1 MKLIAEIGSGFSLHI
16 LVVSGT
22 LETHMDWNILDTG
35 TRSAEENMALDAR
48 LLDELG
54 NHTSP
59 ILHFYDWAGDSATYG
74 HFVDPSQYFCMEGV
88 ARKGLSLARRPT
100 GGGVIFHLWDMAFSV
115 LVPATCS
122 IFSLN
127 TLENYA
133 FVNQAVLCAVKKLL
147 PENMPMTLI
156 PHDMSVES
164 AQAARFCMARPTQ
177 YDVMW
182 EGRKIAGAAQR
193 RTKAGFLHQGTI
205 SLAPPSTDYL
215 REVLRPEER
224 DQVIAAMERHTLP
237 LLQGKEDLKEE
248 LIKSL
253 QKPRA

>member
-1 MKLIAEIGSGFSLHI
+1 M
-16 LVVSGT
+16 
-22 LETHMDWNILDTG
+22 
-35 TRSAEENMALDAR
+35 RLDAR
-48 LLDELG
+48 LLDELSS
-54 NHTSP
+54 HTSP

-74 HFVDPSQYFCMEGV
+74 HFVDPFRYFCMEGV

-122 IFSLN
+122 IFSFN

-133 FVNQAVLCAVKKLL
+133 FVNQAVLRAVNL
-147 PENMPMTLI
+147 PMSLI
-156 PHDMSVES
+156 PKDMPIDS

-177 YDVMW
+177 YDVVW

-205 SLAPPSTDYL
+205 SLISPSNDYL
-215 REVLRPEER
+215 NEVLHPEDRE
-224 DQVIAAMERHTLP
+224 QVIAAMQRHTWP
-237 LLQGKEDLKEE
+237 LLRGQEDLQAVKAELKKE
-248 LIKSL
+248 LIKALREQERVVSCSAS
-253 QKPRA
+253 KI